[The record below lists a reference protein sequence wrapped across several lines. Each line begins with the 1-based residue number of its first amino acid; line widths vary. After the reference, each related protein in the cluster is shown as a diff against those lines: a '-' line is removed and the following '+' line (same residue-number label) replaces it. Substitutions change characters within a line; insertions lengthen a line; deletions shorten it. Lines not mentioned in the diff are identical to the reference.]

1 MSYTKEDFKPLAFF
15 YHGVYGYGQILVVIG
30 EKVTIRFDN
39 GNVQTFTIE
48 NLIKSY
54 RFRFL

>member
-39 GNVQTFTIE
+39 GLS
-48 NLIKSY
+48 LIHI
-54 RFRFL
+54 